1 MVLQNHLKN
10 LKVFRIWN
18 LKNLEE
24 FRIWNHPYDA
34 VVEPKTTSILQRLI
48 ADALRKLV
56 LNLQGVPD
64 IVIAKQWFV
73 LMSLLFSDLF
83 F

>member
-1 MVLQNHLKN
+1 M
-10 LKVFRIWN
+10 
-18 LKNLEE
+18 
-24 FRIWNHPYDA
+24 IWNHPKPYDA
-34 VVEPKTTSILQRLI
+34 VAEPKTTSILTKTLI

-56 LNLQGVPD
+56 LNLAGVPD